1 MIKLVVLCD
10 EANDYYVTDHEY
22 AALEISYIAID
33 RRVQGNGIG
42 TRVLARLISDAEKLS
57 KILPIRF
64 LVLDALDDKVQWYL
78 DAGFTTYPKREDLR
92 YADTV
97 PMRIDWKYSYYF
109 CAPFKLFHRIRY
121 NYFSCVKVV

>member
-1 MIKLVVLCD
+1 MIKVVVLCD

-42 TRVLARLISDAEKLS
+42 TRVLTRLISDAEKLS

-92 YADTV
+92 YTDTV
-97 PMRIDWKYSYYF
+97 PMRIDLIDTTLAEKYVGS
-109 CAPFKLFHRIRY
+109 L
-121 NYFSCVKVV
+121 N

>member
-64 LVLDALDDKVQWYL
+64 WFLMHL
-78 DAGFTTYPKREDLR
+78 
-92 YADTV
+92 
-97 PMRIDWKYSYYF
+97 M
-109 CAPFKLFHRIRY
+109 IRF
-121 NYFSCVKVV
+121 NGI